1 MTILVSFYKTAFGN
15 WTYEDNMIWVD
26 TLKKKWMLNNKKM
39 FKVFYYYINDFCK

>member
-26 TLKKKWMLNNKKM
+26 TLKKSECWITKKCLKY
-39 FKVFYYYINDFCK
+39 FTTI